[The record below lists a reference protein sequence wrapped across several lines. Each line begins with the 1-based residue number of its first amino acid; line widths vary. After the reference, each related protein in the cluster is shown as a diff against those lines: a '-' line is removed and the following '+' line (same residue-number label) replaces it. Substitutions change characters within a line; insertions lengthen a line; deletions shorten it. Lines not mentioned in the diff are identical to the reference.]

1 MQAAEVPPHYVRR
14 QFCWGWAS
22 GSSDTQTH
30 RAMGWAVRRI
40 VERAIRRKEGLRW
53 QSLLLASTSFF
64 TSAVQPERRV
74 PSQRRDASKR
84 CAVFGSLMGLSEVSL
99 PLLHNDQ
106 MLLCVLTPKPA
117 RNGPLGWFM
126 VSREPGVQ
134 QHFQPSIKLIF
145 ILPLKTLAPKTNR
158 TLLSNITHLRD
169 SGTLRLSLLSRFQK
183 GPTRQNKTKQKRPW
197 AFLLYFV
204 FPVGSPATEWSKR
217 SGPLEC
223 LVSPCRS
230 LARNTSRLPETHIGP
245 MYCVG

>member
-1 MQAAEVPPHYVRR
+1 MFVGNSAGDGLPDRATRRRIAPWAGRCAALLSAPSEEKKGCGGNLYCLRPRLSSPQLFSLSAGCRHRGELRR
-14 QFCWGWAS
+14 RGVLYS
-22 GSSDTQTH
+22 GS
-30 RAMGWAVRRI
+30 W
-40 VERAIRRKEGLRW
+40 
-53 QSLLLASTSFF
+53 
-64 TSAVQPERRV
+64 
-74 PSQRRDASKR
+74 
-84 CAVFGSLMGLSEVSL
+84 MGLSEVSL

-106 MLLCVLTPKPA
+106 MPLCVLTPKPA

-134 QHFQPSIKLIF
+134 QHFWPSIKLIF

-169 SGTLRLSLLSRFQK
+169 SGTLRLSLLSRFQR

-204 FPVGSPATEWSKR
+204 FPVGFPATEWSKR
-217 SGPLEC
+217 SGPLKC

-230 LARNTSRLPETHIGP
+230 LARNTSRLPETHVGP